1 MNLYMVETLI
11 IKFNQ
16 EYIQELSLT
25 LSFVRVRHEASFF
38 KVGWGG
44 GHLTDPKINMQYISP
59 NFKILINRGEECVC
73 IVPITSI
80 TKGILIFSST
90 KLTYLIKCKGG

>member
-44 GHLTDPKINMQYISP
+44 GSAD
-59 NFKILINRGEECVC
+59 
-73 IVPITSI
+73 
-80 TKGILIFSST
+80 
-90 KLTYLIKCKGG
+90 